1 MWDVLCEQEK
11 ELLGRLIGLA
21 RATEGNEHMIT
32 ESTAAAVV
40 DGLVTLSSHRKQDIP
55 LMLDRAREEKR
66 KLVPDCFLCAC
77 PCGRTADYE
86 VEQLGH
92 APEDIR
98 VLKCRILTR
107 AEDLA
112 VLIRRRGGEGEVH
125 QLLYRA
131 LIAVAIDEF
140 GQQELLPIE
149 RELEAAC
156 V

>member
-1 MWDVLCEQEK
+1 MLDVLCEQEK

-21 RATEGNEHMIT
+21 RGTEGNEHMIT

-66 KLVPDCFLCAC
+66 KLVPDCFLCAS

-86 VEQLGH
+86 VEKLGR

-112 VLIRRRGGEGEVH
+112 VLIRRRGGGAH
-125 QLLYRA
+125 PLLYRA